1 MLHGD
6 CAVVAR
12 RAWLP
17 VVAEELEPLERDMH
31 DGAFVFDHGRI
42 LVGIR
47 CKAVDV
53 ESRIQKYVSIY
64 SVYERR
70 KEYRRG
76 MRNEPANGFDL
87 RVQKTRIHERNSP
100 LPVLVPSVVPSHV
113 RDRDSLFAIDGHIFC
128 TQIESFGVRF
138 DTRDWEPS
146 RIPEIGRIN
155 FDRPPCPRTV
165 RD

>member
-17 VVAEELEPLERDMH
+17 VVAEELEPLERDVH

-53 ESRIQKYVSIY
+53 ESRIQKYASIY
-64 SVYERR
+64 SVLRDGKNTGEACETSQPTGSILEYKRR
-70 KEYRRG
+70 AYT
-76 MRNEPANGFDL
+76 NAAHL
-87 RVQKTRIHERNSP
+87 C
-100 LPVLVPSVVPSHV
+100 LYL
-113 RDRDSLFAIDGHIFC
+113 
-128 TQIESFGVRF
+128 
-138 DTRDWEPS
+138 S
-146 RIPEIGRIN
+146 RL
-155 FDRPPCPRTV
+155 
-165 RD
+165 